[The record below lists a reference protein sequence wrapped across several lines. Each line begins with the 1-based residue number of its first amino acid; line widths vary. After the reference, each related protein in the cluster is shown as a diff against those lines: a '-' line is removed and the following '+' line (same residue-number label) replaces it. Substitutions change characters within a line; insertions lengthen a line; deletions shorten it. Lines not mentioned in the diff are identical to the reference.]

1 MNETEFVR
9 VERQDHIAW
18 LNLNR
23 PESLNAISGALARE
37 LTARCGEVAGDEDV
51 WVVVLRAEGEKAFC
65 VGADLKE
72 RASFTTDD
80 YFANRKQMRSMFDAV
95 RTLPQPAIASVF
107 GFALGGGFELALSC
121 DLIVAAEG
129 TQLGLPEM
137 RVGLLPAG
145 GGTQLLPRRVGVAT
159 AKELIYTARR
169 FTAEEGKDYGIVSRV
184 VSRTDLDEVT
194 RRLAVD
200 ICKASPIAARSAK
213 RALDAAIG
221 APIDQGIEFENEM
234 WKQVIV
240 SADRAEGIAAFN
252 DKREPKWS
260 NR

>member
-1 MNETEFVR
+1 MSETELVG
-9 VERQDHIAW
+9 VDRQDHITT
-18 LNLNR
+18 LTLNR
-23 PESLNAISGALARE
+23 PESLNAISSALAKE
-37 LTARCGEVAGDEDV
+37 LSARCAEVAADDDT
-51 WVVVLRAEGEKAFC
+51 WVIVLRAEGEKAFC

-80 YFANRKQMRSMFDAV
+80 YFTNRKHMRSMFDAV
-95 RTLPQPAIASVF
+95 RSLPQPALASVF

-129 TQLGLPEM
+129 TKMGLPEM

-145 GGTQLLPRRVGVAT
+145 GGTQLLPRRVGVAA

-169 FTAEEGKDYGIVSRV
+169 FEAEEGLAAGIVAKV
-184 VSRTDLDEVT
+184 VPRAELDDET
-194 RRLAVD
+194 MGLAQE

-213 RALDAAIG
+213 RALDAALG
-221 APIDQGIEFENEM
+221 SPIDEGVEFENEM

-252 DKREPKWS
+252 DKRDPKWS